1 MLMRPWTGAH
11 VAPHVVL
18 RGMPVA
24 RRHTALLPLHAARLL
39 SLHCSVAD
47 VRGGLIGI
55 DDELLARIIGA
66 FHAHT
71 HTLALS
77 LSLSLSH
84 TPRRAYTHERTCARA
99 HALTRDRAH
108 AQSSALTALRQP
120 N

>member
-1 MLMRPWTGAH
+1 MLVRPWTGAP

-18 RGMPVA
+18 RGMSVA
-24 RRHTALLPLHAARLL
+24 RRHTALLLLHAARLL

-47 VRGGLIGI
+47 VRGGLMGI

-71 HTLALS
+71 HTHTLTHSLSLS

-84 TPRRAYTHERTCARA
+84 RPGV
-99 HALTRDRAH
+99 HACMKSRVHTRMH
-108 AQSSALTALRQP
+108 
-120 N
+120 